1 MLAALRSRNGEMKL
15 GSASIPIP
23 KAKQVQIKV
32 MAAAIN
38 PVDYK
43 LPHWIAGKY
52 VGIDVAGIVTATGS
66 DSMWSVGDEVFGFA
80 AEGSLKEFAV
90 ADDHKLARKAASL
103 DWLQAAALPI
113 AYATSYQALKTHGH
127 LQPGQSLLILGASGG
142 CGSAGLLLAAA
153 MKASPIVAV
162 CSAANREMCLQLGA
176 TKVVDYTDAAA
187 YESFKASDKFDL
199 VYDCASGSGNK
210 ESYQDD
216 ARICFLKPGGKIIAI
231 NGGAWQWLRMCT
243 KLQSNDYQLIVTK
256 QSGVDLTSMLDLL
269 LSCSSDFKPTIDSTH
284 LLTDEGILKGFE
296 RLKSRRARGKI
307 VYSIGSA
314 STSDE
319 SPTVDATEQ
328 QEKSDPNPSSEEMIH
343 HL

>member
-1 MLAALRSRNGEMKL
+1 M
-15 GSASIPIP
+15 GSASIPTP
-23 KAKQVQIKV
+23 QARQVQMKV

-43 LPHWIAGKY
+43 LPYWIAGKF

-66 DSMWSVGDEVFGFA
+66 DSVWSVGDEVFGFA
-80 AEGSLKEFAV
+80 AKGSLKEFAI
-90 ADDHKLARKAASL
+90 ADDDKLARKPASL
-103 DWLQAAALPI
+103 DWSQAAALPV

-142 CGSAGLLLAAA
+142 CGTAGLLLAVA

-162 CSAANREMCLQLGA
+162 CSAANRELCLQLGA
-176 TKVVDYTDAAA
+176 TKVVDYTDTAA
-187 YESFKASDKFDL
+187 YETFKDSDKFDL

-210 ESYQDD
+210 ESYQEDS
-216 ARICFLKPGGKIIAI
+216 RLCFLKPGGKIVAI
-231 NGGAWQWLRMCT
+231 NGGAWQWLRMLT
-243 KLQSNDYQLIVTK
+243 KMQSNDHQLMITK

-269 LSCSSDFKPTIDSTH
+269 LSSSDFKPIIDSTH
-284 LLTDEGILKGFE
+284 LLTDEGIVEGFE

-307 VYSIGSA
+307 VYRIGSTSSDSSQPA
-314 STSDE
+314 DKEQKEQSDSTADKDHE
-319 SPTVDATEQ
+319 
-328 QEKSDPNPSSEEMIH
+328 EKSEPNASSEEMIH